1 MRQEAE
7 HTFGYKPKPG
17 EDKVAPTGHLNYDIQ
32 DDLNEVMSGNAK
44 GPKGGLGAFAY
55 KPGAPKPFKATRPKQ
70 PSLGNPLADTLA
82 ERLARGRAIV
92 SRGIVDRDTKRDLMK
107 NGGWK
112 GPKLIN
118 GKPIVDVN
126 KLTHD
131 PPELQPTLATKV
143 GQLGTSSIIG
153 NPFPHG
159 FKNVG
164 DLTYLA
170 GGARTYGTGLAYI
183 AKGVPQKTLDR
194 MKMAG
199 VEMPDYMRE
208 GIPVLSK
215 LTKPTAMMMA
225 HMEKSWRAAL
235 FEHYD
240 RVAPASNDLLKAD
253 WIRQDLGDYRNV
265 SAFVRGLQAFGASF
279 PTFGVATVIPAV
291 GRAALKNPQ
300 RVENLVRPEVD
311 VNTDKQLG
319 GRSPSEAV
327 SGGPAEDAAKAAFN
341 PAGFWLTS
349 SRGGPIGEAGGFMVN
364 LAQGKAPSLEGEAAK
379 LADEYI
385 PGSALIRDVA
395 QTYAATGAPG
405 SKGARNFADAA
416 YGPPPGASPLLEA
429 IYAYYGGYFKALPS
443 DMKEERDIRHI
454 ENPR

>member
-1 MRQEAE
+1 
-7 HTFGYKPKPG
+7 
-17 EDKVAPTGHLNYDIQ
+17 
-32 DDLNEVMSGNAK
+32 MSGNAK

-170 GGARTYGTGLAYI
+170 GGARTGTGRL
-183 AKGVPQKTLDR
+183 GRRR
-194 MKMAG
+194 MTRCCWMWT
-199 VEMPDYMRE
+199 M
-208 GIPVLSK
+208 
-215 LTKPTAMMMA
+215 
-225 HMEKSWRAAL
+225 
-235 FEHYD
+235 
-240 RVAPASNDLLKAD
+240 
-253 WIRQDLGDYRNV
+253 
-265 SAFVRGLQAFGASF
+265 
-279 PTFGVATVIPAV
+279 
-291 GRAALKNPQ
+291 
-300 RVENLVRPEVD
+300 
-311 VNTDKQLG
+311 
-319 GRSPSEAV
+319 GRSRWCRRRI
-327 SGGPAEDAAKAAFN
+327 SGC
-341 PAGFWLTS
+341 
-349 SRGGPIGEAGGFMVN
+349 I
-364 LAQGKAPSLEGEAAK
+364 
-379 LADEYI
+379 
-385 PGSALIRDVA
+385 
-395 QTYAATGAPG
+395 TG
-405 SKGARNFADAA
+405 RVW
-416 YGPPPGASPLLEA
+416 
-429 IYAYYGGYFKALPS
+429 
-443 DMKEERDIRHI
+443 R
-454 ENPR
+454 